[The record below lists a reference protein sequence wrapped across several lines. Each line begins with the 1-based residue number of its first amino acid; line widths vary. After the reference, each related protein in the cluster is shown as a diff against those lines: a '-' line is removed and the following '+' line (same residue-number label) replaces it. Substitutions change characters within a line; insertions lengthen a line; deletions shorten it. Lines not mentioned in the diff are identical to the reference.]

1 MATSGGPNI
10 INDGLVFGY
19 DIGYPVADN
28 TQALR
33 FSKGEPTTNLVVNPD
48 FSSGDLTGWSS
59 TSTSNSQVDINGV
72 SIENGYYYFH
82 KKCTSTGAGSH
93 DRLYQSSTYELDTSL
108 KTTVTIDI
116 WINPSN
122 AYTLSFYGLGST
134 ADDTTYNEKPLS
146 SNSSVVTTID
156 LGGGWTRYIY
166 TLQTGWY
173 TGSGNAFRVAVY
185 PGWSGTGLMEYKVKT
200 LQVEQK
206 NHASPFVSGTRS
218 STQSL
223 IDLKKTTDI
232 DLSNVS
238 FDSNAQLTFDGTDD
252 VIQLPTSLVDNLSTS
267 ELTVEAVV
275 YHTSWGPANSSRP
288 YIANWNTW
296 NPTTPNQ
303 RGFILRT
310 YTTSQYPSFWYCWGA
325 SYANITAT
333 TQMSLNQYY
342 HIVGVF
348 KKDNYA
354 KIYVNGTEAGSTTS
368 GTGNN
373 LVYDDAT
380 GTRIGYC
387 TINTGRL
394 VGELPIIKLFN
405 RALSANEIKQ
415 NYNSYKNRFGI

>member
-185 PGWSGTGLMEYKVKT
+185 PGWSGRGFMEYKVKRV
-200 LQVEQK
+200 QVEQK
-206 NHASPFVSGTRS
+206 PHATPFVNGTRS
-218 STQSL
+218 ATEG
-223 IDLKKTTDI
+223 LKDFTSNNTI
-232 DLSNVS
+232 DLSTVS
-238 FDSNAQLTFDGTDD
+238 FDSNAQMEFDGTDD
-252 VIQLPTSLVDNLSTS
+252 KIDITTNFGTLNAYTFEYVAYANSTHNMPISSRTSTAFYKYGAYSWRYTHGGVGS
-267 ELTVEAVV
+267 EF
-275 YHTSWGPANSSRP
+275 YHTSGNGTGWAHYAITYDGSVITVWENGISKGTRASTGTADFTGGIRIGSWSS
-288 YIANWNTW
+288 A
-296 NPTTPNQ
+296 
-303 RGFILRT
+303 
-310 YTTSQYPSFWYCWGA
+310 A
-325 SYANITAT
+325 SYTWDGTIPIMKMYNKALTAEEV
-333 TQMSLNQYY
+333 QS
-342 HIVGVF
+342 
-348 KKDNYA
+348 
-354 KIYVNGTEAGSTTS
+354 
-368 GTGNN
+368 
-373 LVYDDAT
+373 
-380 GTRIGYC
+380 
-387 TINTGRL
+387 
-394 VGELPIIKLFN
+394 
-405 RALSANEIKQ
+405 
-415 NYNSYKNRFGI
+415 NYNGIRSRFGI